1 MLIIFKYRQNLIVID
16 VFKVLFEVVVMKE
29 VKNTSSPPQ
38 IAAPV
43 VKVNIAA
50 PVCVISQIEEQ
61 KRQRRER

>member
-16 VFKVLFEVVVMKE
+16 VFKVLFEVVMKE
-29 VKNTSSPPQ
+29 VKNTSSPP

-50 PVCVISQIEEQ
+50 PL
-61 KRQRRER
+61 

>member
-1 MLIIFKYRQNLIVID
+1 MLITFKYRQNLIVID

-29 VKNTSSPPQ
+29 VKNTSFFFP

-50 PVCVISQIEEQ
+50 PL
-61 KRQRRER
+61 

>member
-38 IAAPV
+38 
-43 VKVNIAA
+43 
-50 PVCVISQIEEQ
+50 
-61 KRQRRER
+61 

>member
-1 MLIIFKYRQNLIVID
+1 MLITFKYRQNLIVID

-29 VKNTSSPPQ
+29 VKNIFFFPP

-50 PVCVISQIEEQ
+50 PL
-61 KRQRRER
+61 

>member
-29 VKNTSSPPQ
+29 VKNTSPPPPP

-50 PVCVISQIEEQ
+50 PL
-61 KRQRRER
+61 

>member
-1 MLIIFKYRQNLIVID
+1 MLITFKYRQNLIVID

-29 VKNTSSPPQ
+29 VKNIFFFFPP

-50 PVCVISQIEEQ
+50 PL
-61 KRQRRER
+61 

>member
-29 VKNTSSPPQ
+29 VKNTSSPPPP

-50 PVCVISQIEEQ
+50 PL
-61 KRQRRER
+61 

>member
-29 VKNTSSPPQ
+29 VKNTSPPPP

-50 PVCVISQIEEQ
+50 PL
-61 KRQRRER
+61 

>member
-29 VKNTSSPPQ
+29 VKNTSPPQ

-50 PVCVISQIEEQ
+50 PL
-61 KRQRRER
+61 